1 MIMACGVKADTSI
14 LPDSVSAPR
23 AIDIDDRCRT
33 SDKDIYAAG
42 DCAQHNGLNY
52 ALWSE
57 AMVQGRTAGANAA
70 ADLTG
75 KDSGL
80 LLESCDTSLMMNT
93 PQISLF
99 ALGDMG
105 KDPNKDYEVR
115 RFSSTLKK
123 IFSVNPS
130 QGEFFEKQYWA
141 DGRLAGAAIIGNL
154 FRIQELKDMINKG
167 RNEK

>member
-1 MIMACGVKADTSI
+1 MACGVKADTSI

-75 KDSGL
+75 KELRHLPDAEHS
-80 LLESCDTSLMMNT
+80 SDK
-93 PQISLF
+93 PF
-99 ALGDMG
+99 RFRRYG
-105 KDPNKDYEVR
+105 KR
-115 RFSSTLKK
+115 S
-123 IFSVNPS
+123 
-130 QGEFFEKQYWA
+130 
-141 DGRLAGAAIIGNL
+141 
-154 FRIQELKDMINKG
+154 
-167 RNEK
+167 